1 MRKQDKGTLKLML
14 SGIISRYNDN
24 SEYFTK
30 LRFIF
35 KSGLKNFTAEATL
48 NDSDEL
54 VLKYNGSKKI
64 FSIEDTSDFFIDE
77 SMKYES
83 SSFEYVERSITYII
97 DADGRGVRMRQMQT
111 KQETIVSPIS
121 GNRDYILKPEN
132 AAPLLKAIGI
142 MTKDGKLKNDMI
154 RKYNQIDHFIELIQ
168 PMLEACTDDTITVL
182 DCACGK
188 SYLSF
193 AVNFLL
199 RDIMRRKC
207 QIIGVDIS
215 ENVIKASKKIANDL
229 SYRNMEFICSDLR
242 YYSADKP
249 SMVISLHA
257 CDTATDM
264 ALGLAVRSKAKSI
277 VCVPCC
283 HKELIGKYEINEL
296 APMMKHGIFAVRF
309 NDVFTDALRV
319 MKLEAEGYNVSPIE
333 YISPLD
339 TPKNLM
345 IRAEYTGKPSAEA
358 SDKYYSLIR
367 SLNID
372 PAIERECSLAKV

>member
-1 MRKQDKGTLKLML
+1 
-14 SGIISRYNDN
+14 
-24 SEYFTK
+24 
-30 LRFIF
+30 
-35 KSGLKNFTAEATL
+35 
-48 NDSDEL
+48 
-54 VLKYNGSKKI
+54 
-64 FSIEDTSDFFIDE
+64 
-77 SMKYES
+77 
-83 SSFEYVERSITYII
+83 
-97 DADGRGVRMRQMQT
+97 MRQMQT
-111 KQETIVSPIS
+111 KQETVASPIA

-132 AAPLLKAIGI
+132 AAPVLKAIGI

-154 RKYNQIDHFIELIQ
+154 RKYNQIDHFIELIK
-168 PMLEACTDDTITVL
+168 PMLESCTDDTVTVL

-215 ENVIKASKKIANDL
+215 EAVIKASQKTADEL
-229 SYRNMEFICSDLR
+229 GYRNMEFICSDLR
-242 YYSADKP
+242 YYKADKP

-257 CDTATDM
+257 CDVATDM

-283 HKELIGKYEINEL
+283 HKELIGKYEIPTL
-296 APMMKHGIFAVRF
+296 APMMKHGIFAARF
-309 NDVFTDALRV
+309 NDVFTDGLRV

-345 IRAEYTGKPSAEA
+345 IRAEYTGKPSQEAAE
-358 SDKYYSLIR
+358 KYYSLIK
-367 SLNID
+367 SLNIN
-372 PAIERECSLAKV
+372 PAIERECSLAEI